1 MANLSFVDQLKQQA
15 REIADKA
22 IQAQKEADAA
32 QKAIDDADTFKKV
45 SALKTLHVL
54 QSAVEKLIKHG
65 LLTYDRAEVYITK
78 SVLVYG
84 RDKTINEYLRLATL
98 LLTQENFGVEST
110 TARYGNKGLL
120 WHGQSYES
128 AEALYAAVQE
138 VIGDDPLE
146 SVQWIYSILDS
157 VFSNDPSAIVYACST
172 IGRFEAYA
180 NLYRREVKEAKEPL
194 SVPDL
199 SQITS
204 DDAFLLSSFFGQF

>member
-1 MANLSFVDQLKQQA
+1 MANLSYVEQLKQQA
-15 REIADKA
+15 REIAAEAAK
-22 IQAQKEADAA
+22 AQKEAEAA
-32 QKAIDDADTFKKV
+32 QKAIDDADTFKKI

-54 QSAVEKLIKHG
+54 QDAVQKLIKHG
-65 LLTYDRAEVYITK
+65 LLSYDRAEVYLNK
-78 SVLVYG
+78 YLMVYG
-84 RDKTINEYLRLATL
+84 RDKAINEYLRLGAL

-128 AEALYAAVQE
+128 AEALYAAVQA

-146 SVQWIYSILDS
+146 HVQWIYSILDS
-157 VFSNDPSAIVYACST
+157 VFSDDPSAIVFACST
-172 IGRFEAYA
+172 PERFETYA

>member
-1 MANLSFVDQLKQQA
+1 MANDSFVNQLKQQA
-15 REIADKA
+15 KEAADKA
-22 IQAQKEADAA
+22 IQAMKEAEAA
-32 QKAIDDADTFKKV
+32 QKAIDDADNFKKI

-54 QSAVEKLIKHG
+54 QDAVEKLIKHG
-65 LLTYDRAEVYITK
+65 LLNLDRAEVYLTK
-78 SVLVYG
+78 YILVYG
-84 RDKTINEYLRLATL
+84 REKTINEYLRLGAL

-120 WHGQSYES
+120 WHGKSYES
-128 AEALYAAVQE
+128 AEALYAAVQD

-146 SVQWIYSILDS
+146 HVQWIYSILDS

-172 IGRFEAYA
+172 PERFEAYA
-180 NLYRREVKEAKEPL
+180 NLYQREVREAKEPL

-199 SQITS
+199 SQITT